1 MTSVQWEQIDKDQ
14 FNVFIR
20 DLSLHSNTNLK
31 HMIEDLDKAT
41 PIQSDNKNKNKNKN
55 KKQKKQII
63 KKKDIIIREN
73 EKNKYKLLIKSDET
87 KLHFLLESIETTDP
101 YQSIVNLKTTEIQNQ
116 FKLHLLKYFWK
127 HKKKNLHHIFILYYH
142 MKDDFKDENIIS
154 KSIHR

>member
-1 MTSVQWEQIDKDQ
+1 MSSVQWEQIDKDQ

-31 HMIEDLDKAT
+31 HMIEDLDQTKT
-41 PIQSDNKNKNKNKN
+41 IQPDKKH

-63 KKKDIIIREN
+63 KKKDLIIQEN
-73 EKNKYKLLIKSDET
+73 EKNKQKLLIKNDER
-87 KLHFLLESIETTDP
+87 KLQLLLESIGTNDP

-142 MKDDFKDENIIS
+142 MKDDFKNDKIIS
-154 KSIHR
+154 KI